1 MNISVISITIQDYHF
16 LLVIDICT
24 HIDLLLLRRKKGTR
38 CPFISILWFCLRTD
52 VKSIHWDFLMLVKQ
66 FEIHNPFS
74 AYEVFPFST
83 DLPINRVAWTT
94 DGAKLLFKS
103 VCETAP
109 KSRPI

>member
-1 MNISVISITIQDYHF
+1 
-16 LLVIDICT
+16 
-24 HIDLLLLRRKKGTR
+24 
-38 CPFISILWFCLRTD
+38 
-52 VKSIHWDFLMLVKQ
+52 MLVKQ

-74 AYEVFPFST
+74 AYEVFPIST

-94 DGAKLLFKS
+94 ET